1 VDQEPSLS
9 SKSPTN
15 NYMLY
20 SFAAKDVYIDTHYM
34 LKMNST
40 TALYMRTVMPIY
52 NTYWE
57 IHRKIPPWSSNHLT
71 THSSKVLCL
80 DKHKFGE
87 KTLNLGEKIPDKL
100 ALIC

>member
-1 VDQEPSLS
+1 MNELLWIKNPLSS

-40 TALYMRTVMPIY
+40 TALYMRTVMPI
-52 NTYWE
+52 
-57 IHRKIPPWSSNHLT
+57 IIPTGRFTAKYHPGQANHLT
-71 THSSKVLCL
+71 TPVL
-80 DKHKFGE
+80 
-87 KTLNLGEKIPDKL
+87 
-100 ALIC
+100 